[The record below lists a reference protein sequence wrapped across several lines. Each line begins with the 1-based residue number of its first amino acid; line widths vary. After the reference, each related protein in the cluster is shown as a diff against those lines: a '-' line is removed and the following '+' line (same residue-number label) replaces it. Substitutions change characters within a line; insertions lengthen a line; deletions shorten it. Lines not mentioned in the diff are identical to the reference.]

1 MRKFIIVF
9 MLSFSF
15 AAYNVGQT
23 ISITDQSLEREVC
36 AGAHYEVGDTMSLL
50 DLNGAESSSN
60 GPNKFSL
67 FLYASIW
74 SIKLLK
80 SLDKCM
86 FK

>member
-9 MLSFSF
+9 MLTFSF

-50 DLNGAESSSN
+50 DLNGAEN
-60 GPNKFSL
+60 GGDEDDRKSMMRTRSL
-67 FLYASIW
+67 KY
-74 SIKLLK
+74 LLEMK
-80 SLDKCM
+80 
-86 FK
+86 